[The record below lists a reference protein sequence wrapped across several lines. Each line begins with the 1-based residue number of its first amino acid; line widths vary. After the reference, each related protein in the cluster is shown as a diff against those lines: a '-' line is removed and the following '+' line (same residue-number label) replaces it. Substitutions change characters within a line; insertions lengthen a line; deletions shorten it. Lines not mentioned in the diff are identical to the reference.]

1 MSMLA
6 RLEEPDKVPCH
17 SARKETSFIRKV
29 ILCVPEPFLRYT
41 SVVTQSFSFL
51 GRHQF
56 KFKSPFQTLIYSK
69 ILFLSIC
76 NVVTWI
82 AQEIFSFNKCNE
94 RHAPPLHKHG
104 HAQAHERYMCTLD
117 QSFA

>member
-1 MSMLA
+1 MTLRTVRLLFSLSFQNAFADMSMLA

-41 SVVTQSFSFL
+41 SVVTRSFSFL

-56 KFKSPFQTLIYSK
+56 KFRSHFQTLN
-69 ILFLSIC
+69 LF
-76 NVVTWI
+76 
-82 AQEIFSFNKCNE
+82 
-94 RHAPPLHKHG
+94 
-104 HAQAHERYMCTLD
+104 
-117 QSFA
+117 